1 MAISLTG
8 LRECELF
15 AEIMKKISLNV
26 LLDSKELEFILSCA
40 IVFLNEYSGDKR
52 KSPYFEIAYYIT
64 LKCAINNNYY
74 EPLLDTSSNFG
85 LYPIA
90 QYIVKNKLT
99 EGTSSTGFS
108 LEYQLDKFK
117 NEHITETYEQKKYK
131 AQMIS
136 SNSKENC
143 YIAPTSFGKSALI
156 VDIIKAR
163 APKRTAIIVPTKSLL
178 IQTYKLIKNNFPQ
191 HHIIFHDEMHDG
203 ADEFISIFTQERALR
218 LLKNKAISFE
228 LLIIDEAHNL
238 FEMDGRSILL
248 TRLIRRNRLR
258 NPNST
263 NYYLSPL
270 ISETENL
277 KTSEAQNFFERRIA
291 SNIKEPDIY
300 EFRTSGETLSYNRFL
315 NEFYRQGNE
324 SNFIQYIINNK
335 KEKNFLY
342 LRAPKRVEELSNL
355 VSKELSLAE
364 SSILNE
370 LSQTISNNVH
380 SDFYCVE
387 HIKKG
392 LIYLHGK
399 LPDLIKEYLEYKF
412 SHIKELQFMV
422 ANSVILEGV
431 NLPIDNLFI
440 LNTHKLDE
448 RSLTNLIGRV
458 NRLNEVFDDK
468 RRSLDKLLPPIHF
481 VNSDEFNRKGG
492 KMENQIKLLRNG
504 IFKDKIK
511 NPLLLNFDP
520 TEFFNTLEKLRE
532 NEDYAGV
539 EHLERKI
546 SQFTDIQDR
555 ENFLINSDSDES
567 RKVKQTL
574 MESGISSVY
583 SSPEDVFDVLEK
595 RIDTIPTTAEWT
607 ASSVIDKVY
616 LYFIKAL
623 EHEISDAAF
632 LRLQHPKARDFYKL
646 FTRNLHRLNLK
657 DHISDTVG
665 YFNSIKYT
673 ESGREFYIGVSYG
686 EIPKNNVT
694 GVYASNAY
702 IDLSKKTD
710 KQLVNLA
717 LVKIKIES
725 DFVSYRL
732 NEYVNVLHDL
742 NLITDDEY
750 NLHIYGTN
758 KKSNA
763 EFVKIGISGALINKL
778 ERDKQIDNLSITD
791 LGIINYNN
799 EFSKYIK
806 SQDDLIQFEISKY
819 INIQ

>member
-1 MAISLTG
+1 MAINLAG
-8 LRECELF
+8 LRECEF
-15 AEIMKKISLNV
+15 FSEVMKKISLN
-26 LLDSKELEFILSCA
+26 LQLDSKELEFILSCA

-64 LKCAINNNYY
+64 LKCAINNDYY

-90 QYIVKNKLT
+90 QYILKNKLT
-99 EGTSSTGFS
+99 EDSSSTRFS

-117 NEHITETYEQKKYK
+117 TQNITETYEQKKYR
-131 AQMIS
+131 AQIIS
-136 SNSKENC
+136 SDSKENC

-163 APKRTAIIVPTKSLL
+163 TPKRTAIIVPTKSLL
-178 IQTYKLIKNNFPQ
+178 IQTYKLIKNNFPL

-203 ADEFISIFTQERALR
+203 GNEFISIFTQERALR
-218 LLKNKAISFE
+218 LLKNKSLSFE

-258 NPNST
+258 NPEST

-270 ISETENL
+270 IAETENL
-277 KTSEAQNFFERRIA
+277 KTNDAQNFFERRIA
-291 SNIKEPDIY
+291 SNIKEPDIF

-315 NEFYRQGNE
+315 NEFYRLGSE
-324 SNFIQYIINNK
+324 INFIRYIINNK

-355 VSKELSLAE
+355 VSKELPPIE
-364 SSILNE
+364 SNILDE

-387 HIKKG
+387 HIRKG

-412 SHIKELQFMV
+412 SQTKELHFMV

-440 LNTHKLDE
+440 LNTHKLDGK
-448 RSLTNLIGRV
+448 SLTNLIGRV

-468 RRSLDKLLPPIHF
+468 RKSLDKLLPPIHF
-481 VNSDEFNRKGG
+481 VNSDEFNRKSG

-504 IFKDKIK
+504 TFKDEIR

-520 TEFFNTLEKLRE
+520 ADFINKLEKLKE
-532 NEDYAGV
+532 NEDLAGI
-539 EHLERKI
+539 ESLEKRI
-546 SQFTDIQDR
+546 GQFTDIQDR
-555 ENFLINSDSDES
+555 ENFLINSESDES
-567 RKVKQTL
+567 SKVKQTL

-583 SSPEDVFDVLEK
+583 SSPEDVLNVLEK
-595 RIDTIPTTAEWT
+595 RIDATPTSTEWS

-616 LYFIKAL
+616 LFFIKGL
-623 EHEISDAAF
+623 EHKISDATF
-632 LRLQHPKARDFYKL
+632 LRLQHPKARGFYEL

-657 DHISDTVG
+657 DHISYTVG
-665 YFNSIKYT
+665 YFHSIKLT
-673 ESGREFYIGVSYG
+673 DSGREFYIGVSYG
-686 EIPKNNVT
+686 EIAKKNIT
-694 GVYASNAY
+694 GAYGSNAY

-710 KQLVNLA
+710 KELVNLA
-717 LVKIKIES
+717 LVKIKTES

-763 EFVKIGISGALINKL
+763 EFARIGISGPLINKL
-778 ERDKQIDNLSITD
+778 ERDKQLDNISITE
-791 LGIINYNN
+791 LGVISYNN

-806 SQDDLIQFEISKY
+806 SQDDLVQFEIGKY
-819 INIQ
+819 ISIR